1 LGKHCVRNE
10 CQEFIYPLMIL
21 SRKSF
26 HCSFVVHRL
35 EMGLDLFEDSTG
47 VSQVSTICVCTEG
60 DKTDSRSNQLQ
71 LPS

>member
-1 LGKHCVRNE
+1 
-10 CQEFIYPLMIL
+10 
-21 SRKSF
+21 
-26 HCSFVVHRL
+26 
-35 EMGLDLFEDSTG
+35 LDLFEDSTG